1 MLNISTT
8 VSSDSHS
15 FINRSGEQGL
25 WLLLKNVVNKHV
37 HHRSSS
43 PSSGSLLF
51 QNLLTKLL
59 LTNISINFFSPN
71 NLWTLS
77 SSLRAKSERWKDGTV
92 RVDDVKHSWAHPNK
106 TVLFC
111 YNTLDNKGE
120 KVRHCSHNYIFHGCS
135 AALTSAA
142 PSFCQLPGISHV
154 VSTFYHTFGWISG
167 D

>member
-1 MLNISTT
+1 MCITDHHPHLQSRC
-8 VSSDSHS
+8 S
-15 FINRSGEQGL
+15 FRIFCTLPQ
-25 WLLLKNVVNKHV
+25 K
-37 HHRSSS
+37 
-43 PSSGSLLF
+43 
-51 QNLLTKLL
+51 TKLL
-59 LTNISINFFSPN
+59 LKNISINFFF
-71 NLWTLS
+71 TKQ
-77 SSLRAKSERWKDGTV
+77 SLKVIFQCESQFGEMKRRY